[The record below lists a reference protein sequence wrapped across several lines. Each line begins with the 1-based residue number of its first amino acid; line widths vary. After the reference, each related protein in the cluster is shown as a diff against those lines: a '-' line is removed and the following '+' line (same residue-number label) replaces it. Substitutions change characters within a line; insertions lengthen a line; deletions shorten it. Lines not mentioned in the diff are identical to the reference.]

1 MISSRRK
8 REKITEGEINITA
21 FLNLMVV
28 LIPFLLITAV
38 FSQMA
43 VLDLF
48 LPPGSNNSNPDD
60 DKPSLVLEL
69 IIRDKAI
76 EIGDRNQGLLKI
88 IPKVKEQ
95 YDFQE
100 AHDFLITLKNKFPE
114 ILEVSILL
122 EKDIEYE
129 VLINAMDTVRL
140 MDTLINGQSIKTEL
154 FPNISIGSAPL
165 PFTSNNPDTSSSS
178 EAAL

>member
-1 MISSRRK
+1 MIRRRK
-8 REKITEGEINITA
+8 RERITEGELNITA

-48 LPPGSNNSNPDD
+48 LPLNTDSTDNTADENNKSP
-60 DKPSLVLEL
+60 LILEI
-69 IIRDKAI
+69 IIRKNTI

-88 IPKVKEQ
+88 IPKQ
-95 YDFQE
+95 NGQHGFAE
-100 AHDFLITLKNKFPE
+100 AHKFLTTLKEKFPE
-114 ILEVSILL
+114 ILEISILL

-129 VLINAMDTVRL
+129 VLIKTMDTVRL
-140 MDTLINGQSIKTEL
+140 MDTTINGQTIKAEL
-154 FPNISIGSAPL
+154 FPNISIGSAPYQ
-165 PFTSNNPDTSSSS
+165 PDE
-178 EAAL
+178 EAGIATGAAS

>member
-1 MISSRRK
+1 MIRSRRK
-8 REKITEGEINITA
+8 REKITEGELNITA

-48 LPPGSNNSNPDD
+48 LPLTADNTADENN
-60 DKPSLVLEL
+60 KPSLILEI
-69 IIRDKAI
+69 IIRKNTI

-88 IPKVKEQ
+88 IPKQ
-95 YDFQE
+95 NGQHGFAE
-100 AHDFLITLKNKFPE
+100 AHKFLTTLKEKFPE
-114 ILEVSILL
+114 VLEISILL

-129 VLINAMDTVRL
+129 VLIKTMDTVRL
-140 MDTLINGQSIKTEL
+140 MDTIINGQAIKAEL
-154 FPNISIGSAPL
+154 FPNISIGSAPYQ
-165 PFTSNNPDTSSSS
+165 PDE
-178 EAAL
+178 EAGVPTGAAS

>member
-1 MISSRRK
+1 MRSRRHK
-8 REKITEGEINITA
+8 RERVTEGEINITA

-28 LIPFLLITAV
+28 LIPFLLLTAV

-48 LPPGSNNSNPDD
+48 LPPGNNDSKSDD
-60 DKPSLVLEL
+60 KKPSLVLEL
-69 IIRDKAI
+69 IIREKSI

-88 IPKVKEQ
+88 IPSVNNQ
-95 YDFQE
+95 YGFPQ
-100 AHDFLITLKNKFPE
+100 AHDFLKTLKNKFPE
-114 ILEVSILL
+114 VLEVSILL

-129 VLINAMDTVRL
+129 VLINAMDSVRL
-140 MDTLINGQSIKTEL
+140 MDTIINGQSIKTEL

-165 PFTSNNPDTSSSS
+165 PYTGSSLNTGSYS
-178 EAAL
+178 EASS

>member
-1 MISSRRK
+1 MIRRRRK
-8 REKITEGEINITA
+8 RVKITEGEINITA

-48 LPPGSNNSNPDD
+48 LPLNADNTANEN
-60 DKPSLVLEL
+60 DKPSLILEI
-69 IIRDKAI
+69 IIRKDKI

-88 IPKVKEQ
+88 IPKTNNQ
-95 YDFQE
+95 HGFSE
-100 AHDFLITLKNKFPE
+100 AHDFLMTLKQKFPG
-114 ILEVSILL
+114 ILEITILL

-129 VLINAMDTVRL
+129 VLIKTMDSVRL
-140 MDTLINGQSIKTEL
+140 MDTIINGQSIKAEL
-154 FPNISIGSAPL
+154 FPNISIGSAPNIQ
-165 PFTSNNPDTSSSS
+165 TSVETGAQTG
-178 EAAL
+178 AAS

>member
-8 REKITEGEINITA
+8 RVKVTEGEINITA

-48 LPPGSNNSNPDD
+48 LPPNSGDNVAEN
-60 DKPSLVLEL
+60 DKPSLILEF
-69 IIRDKAI
+69 IIRKDKI

-88 IPKVKEQ
+88 IPKTNDQ
-95 YDFQE
+95 YGFSE
-100 AHDFLITLKNKFPE
+100 AHQFLTTLKEKFPE
-114 ILEVSILL
+114 ILEVTILL

-129 VLINAMDTVRL
+129 VLINAMDSVRL
-140 MDTLINGQSIKTEL
+140 MDTVINGQTIKAEL
-154 FPNISIGSAPL
+154 FPNISIGSAP
-165 PFTSNNPDTSSSS
+165 
-178 EAAL
+178 

>member
-8 REKITEGEINITA
+8 RVKVTEGEINITA

-48 LPPGSNNSNPDD
+48 LPLNTDD
-60 DKPSLVLEL
+60 IANENDKPSLTLEI
-69 IIRDKAI
+69 IIRKDKI
-76 EIGDRNQGLLKI
+76 EIGDRNQGLLKV
-88 IPKVKEQ
+88 IPKTNNQ
-95 YDFQE
+95 YGFSE
-100 AHDFLITLKNKFPE
+100 AHKFLITLKKEFPK
-114 ILEVSILL
+114 ILEITILL

-129 VLINAMDTVRL
+129 VLIKTMDTVRL
-140 MDTLINGQSIKTEL
+140 MDTIINGQSIKAEL
-154 FPNISIGSAPL
+154 FPNISIGSAPYIQA
-165 PFTSNNPDTSSSS
+165 NE
-178 EAAL
+178 EADPQTGAAS